1 MSYKPSEKMVGGFTE
16 NDGTIDFYLRINSLI
31 DDKSVVLDFG
41 AGRASWCED
50 DKCVTRREIRLLKGK
65 VKQLIAADVDEVVL
79 NNRSSDKQIVIND
92 GQLDV
97 EPNSVDL
104 ILADYVLE
112 HIDNPTEFFIQIDSC
127 LKSGGWFCART
138 PHKYSYVAIIA
149 SLVNNRFHSKLLR
162 FIQSERKEIDV
173 FPTRYKLN
181 KMKDIKSTFS
191 NWEHYSFVYRA
202 EPAYYFG
209 NRFIFVLQS
218 LLHRI
223 MPSFACGNL
232 FVFVKKP

>member
-31 DDKSVVLDFG
+31 NDNSVVLDLG
-41 AGRASWCED
+41 AGRASWYED
-50 DKCVTRREIRLLKGK
+50 DKCITRRNIRLLKGK

-79 NNRSSDKQIVIND
+79 SNRSSDKQIVIND
-92 GQLDV
+92 GKLDL
-97 EPNSVDL
+97 ELNSVDL
-104 ILADYVLE
+104 IVADYVLE
-112 HIDNPTEFFIQIDSC
+112 HIDNPKEFFVQIDNC

-149 SLVNNRFHSKLLR
+149 SMVKNTFHSKLLKSL
-162 FIQSERKEIDV
+162 QPERKEIDV

-181 KMKDIKSTFS
+181 RMKDIKFTFS
-191 NWEHYSFVYRA
+191 NWDQYSFVYCA

-209 NRFIFVLQS
+209 NRFVFVLQS

>member
-1 MSYKPSEKMVGGFTE
+1 MTYKPSDNMVGGFTD

-31 DDKSVVLDFG
+31 DDTSVVLDLG
-41 AGRASWCED
+41 AGRASWYED

-79 NNRSSDKQIVIND
+79 SNRSSDKQILIND
-92 GQLDV
+92 GKLDV

-104 ILADYVLE
+104 IVADYVLE
-112 HIDNPTEFFIQIDSC
+112 HIDNPREFFTQIDNC

-138 PHKYSYVAIIA
+138 PHKYSYVAII
-149 SLVNNRFHSKLLR
+149 SCLVKNTFHRKLLK
-162 FIQSERKEIDV
+162 FIQPERKEIDV

-181 KMKDIKSTFS
+181 QMKNIKSTFS
-191 NWEHYSFVYRA
+191 HWANFSFIYRS

-209 NRFIFVLQS
+209 NRIIFKLQL

-223 MPSFACGNL
+223 APSFFCGNL
-232 FVFVKKP
+232 FIFVKKP